1 MLTRDNEVRIIDFGI
16 AILRDADTSRIE
28 GIAGSPSY
36 MSPEQIQ
43 SAEITPS
50 SDLYSLG
57 AVMYELLTGF
67 RPFRASTLSRLLNQI
82 VYATPPPI
90 HRLRAEIPEEL
101 EEVVAISLQKDPAR
115 RFGDGGE
122 MAARLTRVYQG
133 LREED
138 DNAQNGEQL
147 ARLRQLSFF
156 HDFSQSEIRELQ
168 RASEWREYGA
178 GDEIVREGEIDDR
191 FYVIARGR
199 VTVERNGSAVG
210 CLEAGDCF
218 GETSYVSDV
227 KRTATIRAE
236 EDVAILS
243 VSATLLEQVST
254 ACQLRF
260 NQVFLRSL
268 IQRLQNAN
276 GPST

>member
-1 MLTRDNEVRIIDFGI
+1 M
-16 AILRDADTSRIE
+16 
-28 GIAGSPSY
+28 
-36 MSPEQIQ
+36 
-43 SAEITPS
+43 
-50 SDLYSLG
+50 
-57 AVMYELLTGF
+57 
-67 RPFRASTLSRLLNQI
+67 
-82 VYATPPPI
+82 
-90 HRLRAEIPEEL
+90 
-101 EEVVAISLQKDPAR
+101 LQKDPAR
-115 RFGDGGE
+115 RFADGGE

-138 DNAQNGEQL
+138 EKTQNGEQL
-147 ARLRQLSFF
+147 ALLRQLSFF
-156 HDFSQSEIRELQ
+156 HDFSQTEIRELQ

-199 VTVERNGSAVG
+199 VTVERNGKAVG
-210 CLEAGDCF
+210 YLAAGDCF

-236 EDVAILS
+236 DEVAILS

-268 IQRLQNAN
+268 IQRLQSAN